1 MARFGFWKGKD
12 AAPEPSPAPPA
23 PDAYHLPYGNAEF
36 DRVYNLVF
44 SDNLLAWNARHKA
57 AGTPIEPL
65 FADDYREA
73 ALRRF
78 AEDELQDSRYR
89 LLAYNRLRRHGVDV
103 GPAKA
108 LGVVIEMPQKGGLD
122 TLAASAFGPV
132 IYINQKPHVTFMED
146 RRERACEHG
155 VTLVGL
161 CNPLL
166 ELAPPAVGPRLPPP
180 SVVPQVRITVLSN
193 AGRHVFDGTE
203 AELER
208 DVPTFTVLRMSGLVV
223 KTIVDRVLAEQ
234 HATRH

>member
-1 MARFGFWKGKD
+1 MARFGFWKSKD
-12 AAPEPSPAPPA
+12 ATPVQRPAPPA
-23 PDAYHLPYGNAEF
+23 PDAYHFPYGKPEF

-44 SDNLLAWNARHKA
+44 NDNLLAWNARHNA
-57 AGTPIEPL
+57 AGAPIEPV
-65 FADDYREA
+65 FADDYRED

-103 GPAKA
+103 GAAKA

-132 IYINQKPHVTFMED
+132 IYINQKPHITFMED
-146 RRERACEHG
+146 RKERACELG

-166 ELAPPAVGPRLPPP
+166 ELAPPAAGPRLPPP
-180 SVVPQVRITVLSN
+180 SVIPQARITVLSN
-193 AGRHVFDGTE
+193 VGRHVFDGTE

-208 DVPTFTVLRMSGLVV
+208 EVHTFSVLRLGGLVV

-234 HATRH
+234 RATRH